1 MFHSSSSYSY
11 TGSLQSNYSSDET
24 ASESSSLSRP
34 SAKAIYVRRKE
45 YAQSMNKQLAKFQ
58 YRVEHLFNCE
68 LDGVEVS
75 GLQDCVERLKL
86 LEMMGRVWGQEMSLE
101 VDTGNLLLRDIETKE
116 ELDCVPLLSVL
127 EVTALLDSCVF
138 NSLLM
143 ISVCEGQT
151 SNVFMF
157 QCDSLRADYIKRDLE
172 RALQHANTMTN
183 TSERLG
189 TQMRNNRD
197 RGLDEDGWTQQHP
210 FPEEWITQDYSQTLP
225 PPATPPISIR
235 KQLSN
240 RAEPLTPPPSSV
252 PPAPSSAPYTERDRN
267 VDVLNHLISDI
278 EQCVILALAA
288 APKADKKKKRK
299 KTLKGLPSEEEFKIC
314 LQKIKMAFNLL
325 ARLNGQIQSPSAPE
339 LAHCLFST
347 LEMVKTEV
355 SQLDDLPAC
364 VVVPLL
370 EPECVRFM
378 SEEATQEEDQLW
390 QSLGDAWNIPRTQW
404 PENEDIPTFTPVFD
418 DGWEPPGITHTE
430 QKTFN
435 QKASQNSPP
444 GQRLHTL
451 QRAHSST
458 TSSSF
463 SSTSSTTFTSSTSS
477 FSSTTSPL
485 SHIPPPSPPPPPP
498 LPHLPPSLPPHPS
511 PPLPPPPPFTSST
524 SSFTS
529 YFSSTSSTISPLP
542 HLPPHLPPT
551 FPLIPP
557 PPPSLPH
564 LPPHLPPPPTSS
576 TSSTTSLYPIFLPH
590 APFTSS
596 TFFFTTSSFSTCS
609 TTFRL
614 PHLLP
619 PLPPSPLPPPPSLYL
634 IYLLLH
640 HLPLPYLPPPLP
652 PPPLPPTPLLL
663 PLPYLPPPSP
673 PPPPPLPCL
682 PPPSPPSPPPLPR
695 LPLSLPRL
703 PLPLPSLPPSPPPP
717 PPLPPSPPSPPLPPP
732 PPALSQVNPM
742 LFDCVCVCSSED
754 MPLSCMRVLYDF
766 RARNG
771 RELSVMKGEMVQVL
785 DMSKRWW
792 KVRNDCGEEGF
803 IPNNVLK
810 STEDEETQRVE
821 SNPVLTRKSRPEEV
835 KAWLEYKEFGNIT
848 VRCLGGLSG
857 GMLLGMT
864 LEELKIVCPEEGRRV
879 FYQLQNVKSA
889 LALAKEV
896 SPLN

>member
-339 LAHCLFST
+339 LAHCL
-347 LEMVKTEV
+347 EHIAGK
-355 SQLDDLPAC
+355 
-364 VVVPLL
+364 
-370 EPECVRFM
+370 
-378 SEEATQEEDQLW
+378 
-390 QSLGDAWNIPRTQW
+390 
-404 PENEDIPTFTPVFD
+404 PTFS
-418 DGWEPPGITHTE
+418 ISS
-430 QKTFN
+430 
-435 QKASQNSPP
+435 ASLYLIYLLL
-444 GQRLHTL
+444 LHFL
-451 QRAHSST
+451 LHFPNYIISLLLT

-742 LFDCVCVCSSED
+742 LFDCV
-754 MPLSCMRVLYDF
+754 
-766 RARNG
+766 
-771 RELSVMKGEMVQVL
+771 L

-821 SNPVLTRKSRPEEV
+821 SNPVLTRKSRPEEELQLITQSLMAESEV
-835 KAWLEYKEFGNIT
+835 NVRNIGAADIVT
-848 VRCLGGLSG
+848 MR
-857 GMLLGMT
+857 T
-864 LEELKIVCPEEGRRV
+864 LTPVPLP
-879 FYQLQNVKSA
+879 QL
-889 LALAKEV
+889 
-896 SPLN
+896 

>member
-1 MFHSSSSYSY
+1 MPCRSVRRVKMFHSSSSYSY

-325 ARLNGQIQSPSAPE
+325 ARLVTPEAIPIARLNGQIQSPSAPE

-347 LEMVKTEV
+347 LEMVKTE
-355 SQLDDLPAC
+355 
-364 VVVPLL
+364 
-370 EPECVRFM
+370 
-378 SEEATQEEDQLW
+378 
-390 QSLGDAWNIPRTQW
+390 
-404 PENEDIPTFTPVFD
+404 
-418 DGWEPPGITHTE
+418 
-430 QKTFN
+430 
-435 QKASQNSPP
+435 
-444 GQRLHTL
+444 RLHTL
-451 QRAHSST
+451 QRAHS
-458 TSSSF
+458 
-463 SSTSSTTFTSSTSS
+463 
-477 FSSTTSPL
+477 
-485 SHIPPPSPPPPPP
+485 
-498 LPHLPPSLPPHPS
+498 
-511 PPLPPPPPFTSST
+511 
-524 SSFTS
+524 
-529 YFSSTSSTISPLP
+529 
-542 HLPPHLPPT
+542 
-551 FPLIPP
+551 
-557 PPPSLPH
+557 
-564 LPPHLPPPPTSS
+564 
-576 TSSTTSLYPIFLPH
+576 
-590 APFTSS
+590 
-596 TFFFTTSSFSTCS
+596 
-609 TTFRL
+609 
-614 PHLLP
+614 
-619 PLPPSPLPPPPSLYL
+619 
-634 IYLLLH
+634 
-640 HLPLPYLPPPLP
+640 
-652 PPPLPPTPLLL
+652 
-663 PLPYLPPPSP
+663 
-673 PPPPPLPCL
+673 
-682 PPPSPPSPPPLPR
+682 
-695 LPLSLPRL
+695 
-703 PLPLPSLPPSPPPP
+703 
-717 PPLPPSPPSPPLPPP
+717 
-732 PPALSQVNPM
+732 
-742 LFDCVCVCSSED
+742 SSED

-792 KVRNDCGEEGF
+792 KRHSYIYWCTMHVSPFLNPDPCWTSEILRENKGSNPYRRPRGKRAGVRNRLRARTHRAPLPSILLASVQSLENKLDNLRARVKFQRDIRDCNLLCFTETWLNPALPNFYQHITCPIRGERTLDHCYTTFKNSYKAQLRPPFGKSDAIFLMPIYNQRLKQEAPVQREVAHWTDQSVAALQDALDYADWDMFRRSSDDVNMFTEAVVGF
-803 IPNNVLK
+803 IGKLADDTVQKNTIRTFPNQKPWVDKTIRDALRSHSAAYNTGLA
-810 STEDEETQRVE
+810 TGGMDEYKAASYSVRRAVKDAKWCYGRKLE
-821 SNPVLTRKSRPEEV
+821 SQFQHAPVLTPEFHGTTQGIDEKPSQDAQSGLQSKRTLSRGRPRQSGKIYGGERGRNNGHWSLRSKFNSTEIEREDSD
-835 KAWLEYKEFGNIT
+835 KTHYGSIT
-848 VRCLGGLSG
+848 KMENQKVIQ
-857 GMLLGMT
+857 T
-864 LEELKIVCPEEGRRV
+864 
-879 FYQLQNVKSA
+879 
-889 LALAKEV
+889 
-896 SPLN
+896 